1 MSYALPQPEQPGH
14 SVLAATFEYNA
25 WANLRLLDSCAGLSD
40 EQLGSKTVGGYG
52 SIYATLG
59 HMVYAEV
66 DYVTR
71 VNGKQP
77 ANPLPMG
84 EWAGFEVMR
93 EAVRWANEEL
103 LKLAL
108 SASSETMLVETFPEG
123 TVRYRLA
130 DLMVQA
136 HTHAMEHRTQV
147 ASILTSLGL
156 EPPAMDTWAW
166 MEERGAFEETHTA
179 HS

>member
-1 MSYALPQPEQPGH
+1 
-14 SVLAATFEYNA
+14 
-25 WANLRLLDSCAGLSD
+25 
-40 EQLGSKTVGGYG
+40 
-52 SIYATLG
+52 
-59 HMVYAEV
+59 
-66 DYVTR
+66 VTR

-108 SASSETMLVETFPEG
+108 SASSETMVVETFPEG

-136 HTHAMEHRTQV
+136 HSHAMEHRTQV

-156 EPPAMDTWAW
+156 EPPAVDTWAW